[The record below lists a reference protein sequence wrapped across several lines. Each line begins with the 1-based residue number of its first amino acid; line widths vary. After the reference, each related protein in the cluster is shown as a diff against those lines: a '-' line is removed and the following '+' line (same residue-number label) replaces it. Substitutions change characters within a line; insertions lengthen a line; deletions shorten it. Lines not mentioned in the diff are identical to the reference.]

1 VGGSAPSAPPSAA
14 KGGVAQEANPSGG
27 GVGVATPSGSTP
39 RTQRA
44 APVLGHAARLKRLL
58 AGYGSRYAPAYQGT
72 LADIAPLAPPSSPA
86 AISVGKRSQISG
98 PSPPAAS
105 KRRTPPSNPQR
116 RLQPSHSQHE
126 QQQQQQQQQQQA
138 DAGRVDTQSPEPRHA
153 PPQSQQRA
161 AQRAFASANAPVSGH
176 GVLLSAGIPRSWP
189 HGRLF
194 ASPYASTS
202 RAPSQLS
209 SKTSEDPSRH
219 SASYRAHRSP
229 PSGAFQPQ
237 QPRIIRP
244 SSARPRV
251 G

>member
-1 VGGSAPSAPPSAA
+1 MGASAPNAPPSAA
-14 KGGVAQEANPSGG
+14 KGGVAQEASPSGG

-58 AGYGSRYAPAYQGT
+58 AGYGSRYAPAYQGD

-116 RLQPSHSQHE
+116 RLQPSHSQ
-126 QQQQQQQQQQQA
+126 QQA

-161 AQRAFASANAPVSGH
+161 AQRAFANANAPVSGH